1 MIDILAALG
10 IKDSTLLSFMC
21 RRHMSLLSS
30 SLSRGEHQHL
40 HGPVLGRCWLCLWG
54 GSFCALSLV
63 PGVRQKADR
72 QGATAWHL
80 GTLGGSKGQRRF
92 RHSLDSSK
100 TRKKEL
106 YQKARKKIG
115 AHTLRC
121 PHQVRKSAIQS
132 DELAHPGV
140 VRLHTNPRR

>member
-40 HGPVLGRCWLCLWG
+40 HGPVLGRCWLCLLG

-63 PGVRQKADR
+63 PGVRQQADR

-80 GTLGGSKGQRRF
+80 GTLGGPKGQRRF
-92 RHSLDSSK
+92 RHSRS
-100 TRKKEL
+100 TQARPERKNCMRQQERKDATQRRDLGGRHAATTQGFHGKE
-106 YQKARKKIG
+106 
-115 AHTLRC
+115 
-121 PHQVRKSAIQS
+121 
-132 DELAHPGV
+132 GV
-140 VRLHTNPRR
+140 ASL